1 MFSQS
6 HFGDFSEAE
15 VFESQKLKLN
25 SFVEVSGLASV
36 DIHVEQFSQVKV
48 LEHDPSEQP
57 KILDTLLCLSKFN
70 PKTLVNPKW

>member
-1 MFSQS
+1 MFSQI

-36 DIHVEQFSQVKV
+36 DIRVEQFSQVKV
-48 LEHDPSEQP
+48 LEHGPSEQP
-57 KILDTLLCLSKFN
+57 KILDILICLSKFN
-70 PKTLVNPKW
+70 PKT

>member
-1 MFSQS
+1 MFSQI

-25 SFVEVSGLASV
+25 SFEEVSGLASV
-36 DIHVEQFSQVKV
+36 DIRVEQFWPEKE

-57 KILDTLLCLSKFN
+57 KIMNL
-70 PKTLVNPKW
+70 

>member
-36 DIHVEQFSQVKV
+36 DIRVEQFSQVKV

-57 KILDTLLCLSKFN
+57 KIDILLCLGKFH